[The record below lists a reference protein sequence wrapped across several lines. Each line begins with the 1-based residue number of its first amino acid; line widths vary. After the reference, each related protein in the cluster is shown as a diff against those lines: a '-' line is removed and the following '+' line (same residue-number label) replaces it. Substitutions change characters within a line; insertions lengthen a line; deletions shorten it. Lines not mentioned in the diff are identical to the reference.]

1 MITSETHDRT
11 VIRIHAERPLTIR
24 CEECDMTVE
33 AVSLEIAAG
42 ILNVGTR
49 ELLRLITERVLHEF
63 ETENKIM
70 VVCGKSI
77 ERLANDRTG

>member
-1 MITSETHDRT
+1 M
-11 VIRIHAERPLTIR
+11 IRIHAERPLTIR

-63 ETENKIM
+63 EMENKIM

>member
-1 MITSETHDRT
+1 
-11 VIRIHAERPLTIR
+11 
-24 CEECDMTVE
+24 MTVE

-49 ELLRLITERVLHEF
+49 ELLRLITERDLHEF